1 MTYDVCDMLHNIHSH
16 FSGYS
21 YSRPSPALFAV
32 PSACKTA
39 SFPLPL
45 PIAAHHL
52 WHVQPPFMSPS
63 AAAGL
68 HSNLPQLQHPT
79 PSFQRPSSFDWRQ
92 HGFVTP
98 HTPYLTPHTSHL
110 TPRTSP
116 HTSHLTPH
124 TSHLT
129 PPTSH
134 LTPHTSHLTH
144 CAALCR
150 QCATKEHAGAAG
162 QNLP

>member
-1 MTYDVCDMLHNIHSH
+1 MLHNIHSQ

-63 AAAGL
+63 AAAVL

-79 PSFQRPSSFDWRQ
+79 PSFQRPSSIDWRQ
-92 HGFVTP
+92 HGFVE
-98 HTPYLTPHTSHL
+98 
-110 TPRTSP
+110 P

-129 PPTSH
+129 PHTPHSTPH
-134 LTPHTSHLTH
+134 TPYLTPHTSHTVQRCVASAQPRSMRVL
-144 CAALCR
+144 LGEICR
-150 QCATKEHAGAAG
+150 GGNGNKRSC
-162 QNLP
+162 